1 MIKIS
6 VTLHFLLK
14 NHVLPFYFLAHHME
28 AKTISD
34 QKKILFEAHRKESL
48 SLSEVMTIL
57 VLFHVA
63 GYRNLK

>member
-14 NHVLPFYFLAHHME
+14 NHVLPSYFLTHRME

-34 QKKILFEAHRKESL
+34 QKKILFEAHRKE
-48 SLSEVMTIL
+48 TIIE
-57 VLFHVA
+57 
-63 GYRNLK
+63 